1 MVGPRGAA
9 SPRHVLRPGGTH
21 RLASLRWAFSLIEL
35 LASAVILSILAVMG
49 VPYAQTAK
57 DRQVELQLK
66 ESLLKLRLAI
76 DAYAYNEY
84 PLEAQYPRSV
94 DDDQIRGEDPIG
106 DPDGDGIA
114 DDDWDGQVDED
125 GAPYY
130 PRTLGD
136 LVAKGYLPGI
146 PRDPLSADPSA
157 VATWSLRF
165 VDRKI
170 THTRADG
177 NPETVNVRGIVD
189 VHTKSKGTGLTGTRF
204 DSW

>member
-1 MVGPRGAA
+1 MR
-9 SPRHVLRPGGTH
+9 RLRI
-21 RLASLRWAFSLIEL
+21 RLPAFSLIEL

-66 ESLLKLRLAI
+66 ESLLKIRFAL

-84 PLEAQYPRSV
+84 PLETEYPRSV
-94 DDDQIRGEDPIG
+94 DDDVVRGEDPLG
-106 DPDGDGIA
+106 DPDGDGIC

-130 PRTLGD
+130 PRNLEE
-136 LVAKGYLPGI
+136 LVTKGYLPGI
-146 PRDPLSADPSA
+146 PRDPLSADPSGP
-157 VATWSLRF
+157 ATWTAQF
-165 VDRKI
+165 VDRRLSYQRPDGTPATI
-170 THTRADG
+170 T
-177 NPETVNVRGIVD
+177 VRGIVD

>member
-1 MVGPRGAA
+1 MR
-9 SPRHVLRPGGTH
+9 RLRF
-21 RLASLRWAFSLIEL
+21 RLPAFSLIEL

-66 ESLLKLRLAI
+66 ESLLKLRLAL
-76 DAYAYNEY
+76 DSYAYNEY
-84 PLEAQYPRSV
+84 PLDLRYPQSPDGDLVRA
-94 DDDQIRGEDPIG
+94 EDPSG

-130 PRTLGD
+130 PPTLNE
-136 LVAKGYLPGI
+136 LVVKGYLPTI
-146 PRDPLSADPSA
+146 PRDPLSSDSTAP
-157 VATWSLRF
+157 ATWTLQF
-165 VDRKI
+165 VDRKL
-170 THTRADG
+170 THVRADG
-177 NPETVNVRGIVD
+177 TPDTVIVRGVVD
-189 VHTKSKGTGLTGTRF
+189 VHSKSRGTGLTGTRF

>member
-1 MVGPRGAA
+1 MR
-9 SPRHVLRPGGTH
+9 RLRLKLP
-21 RLASLRWAFSLIEL
+21 AFSLIEL

-66 ESLLKLRLAI
+66 ESLLKLRTAL
-76 DAYAYNEY
+76 DSYAYNEY
-84 PLEAQYPRSV
+84 PIDAEYPLSADGDR
-94 DDDQIRGEDPIG
+94 IRGEDPAG

-130 PRTLGD
+130 PRNLD
-136 LVAKGYLPGI
+136 ELVTKGYLPNI
-146 PRDPLSADPSA
+146 PRDPLSSDPTA
-157 VATWSLRF
+157 PATWTLRF
-165 VDRKI
+165 VDRRLS
-170 THTRADG
+170 HTKPDG
-177 NPETVNVRGIVD
+177 STDTVPVRGVVD
-189 VHTKSKGTGLTGTRF
+189 VRTKSKGVGLTGTRF